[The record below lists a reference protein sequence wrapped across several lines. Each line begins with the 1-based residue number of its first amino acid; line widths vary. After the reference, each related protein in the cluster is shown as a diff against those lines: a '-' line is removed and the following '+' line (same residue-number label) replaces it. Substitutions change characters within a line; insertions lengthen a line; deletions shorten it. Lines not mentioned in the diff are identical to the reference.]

1 MSFKQTSRRFTMDN
15 TIKPKSKSNPV
26 FVIAAIAITLFSAI
40 GIGTMTGLI
49 PSSFSNSDAKKAA
62 AVSTDA
68 ALKSV
73 APKAV
78 ETPVMA
84 PVDTAKLSAEP
95 KSDAALAKA
104 EDKVLQPEAPAAK
117 PAAAPAHKPAPHKT
131 VVAANTHTA
140 PKPATAPASA
150 PAQVN
155 DTQYIPAP
163 APVQVAAAPA
173 AVPAAPVAV
182 CNNCG
187 VVEAIRAVEQQG
199 DASGVGAVIGGVA
212 GGVVGH
218 QVGSGRGRDL
228 ATVLGAV
235 GGAVAGNQVEKSRK
249 AVSAYDVVVRM
260 DDNSSRTVR
269 TSIKPAAG
277 VGQKVKIVD
286 GQIVGN

>member
-1 MSFKQTSRRFTMDN
+1 MDN
-15 TIKPKSKSNPV
+15 TIKPKSKSNPI

-49 PSSFSNSDAKKAA
+49 PSSSSNTDAKKAA
-62 AVSTDA
+62 AVSA
-68 ALKSV
+68 PVEAVKPV
-73 APKAV
+73 APKAA
-78 ETPVMA
+78 ETPVMTP
-84 PVDTAKLSAEP
+84 PVETAKMAPEP
-95 KSDAALAKA
+95 KADAALNKA
-104 EDKVLQPEAPAAK
+104 EDKVLQPDAPVAKAAPK
-117 PAAAPAHKPAPHKT
+117 QAAAPVHKPAPHKT

-140 PKPATAPASA
+140 PKSVPAPASA
-150 PAQVN
+150 PVVVN
-155 DTQYIPAP
+155 DTQYVPAP
-163 APVQVAAAPA
+163 APIQVAAAPA
-173 AVPAAPVAV
+173 APAPAPVAV

-187 VVEAIRAVEQQG
+187 VVEAIRTVEQQG
-199 DASGVGAVIGGVA
+199 DASGLGAVIGGVA

-218 QVGSGRGRDL
+218 QVGDGRGRDL

-269 TSIKPAAG
+269 TSVKPAAG